1 MGLSLFQWFQVI
13 AWTVS
18 ALGAVGV
25 FLWGRGRS
33 EAAYDE
39 RMKSVERTVAKA
51 GEHTSELTSYVQGL
65 TTRTETAELG
75 AGLHEVR
82 QDVIRIRER
91 LATLEAR
98 SKQ

>member
-39 RMKSVERTVAKA
+39 RMKSFERTVAKA
-51 GEHTSELTSYVQGL
+51 GEHTSELATYMQGL
-65 TTRTETAELG
+65 PTRADTAELG

-82 QDVIRIRER
+82 QDVVRIRER
-91 LATLEAR
+91 LAALEER
-98 SKQ
+98 CG